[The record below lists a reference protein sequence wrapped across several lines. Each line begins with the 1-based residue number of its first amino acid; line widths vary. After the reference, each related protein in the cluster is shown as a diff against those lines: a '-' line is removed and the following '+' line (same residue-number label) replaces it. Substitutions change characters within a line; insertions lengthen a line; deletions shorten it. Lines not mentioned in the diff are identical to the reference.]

1 MLTQPL
7 FEKLTKLRLL
17 GMLLAL
23 KELMSTSDWDRLS
36 FEDRLGLLV
45 DREIT
50 ARENRQL
57 ASRLKKAKLRQ
68 SACVEDVDFRHRRGL
83 DQALFLQ
90 LAQCTWIKEHHNVL
104 IIGPTGVG
112 KTYLACAL
120 AHKACR
126 EGYAALYFRLPR
138 LLQEL
143 ALSRGDG
150 RYTGLLKAIAR
161 ADLLVLDDWG
171 LKSFTVDQQH
181 DLLEVLE
188 DRHGL
193 RSTLI
198 TSQLPTD
205 HWHELI
211 SNPTVADAIC
221 DRLVHNG
228 YRITLKGESMRKTK
242 KPVDLENRL

>member
-1 MLTQPL
+1 MLTHPL
-7 FEKLTKLRLL
+7 FEKLTQLRLL

-23 KELMSTSDWDRLS
+23 KELLNTPDRDRLS
-36 FEDRLGLLV
+36 FEDCLGLLV
-45 DREIT
+45 DREFT

-57 ASRLKKAKLRQ
+57 TARLKKAKLRQ

-90 LAQCTWIKEHHNVL
+90 LSQCTWIKEHHNVI

-126 EGYAALYFRLPR
+126 EGYVVLYFRLPR
-138 LLQEL
+138 LLQDL
-143 ALSRGDG
+143 ALARGDG
-150 RYTGLLKAIAR
+150 RYSSLLKSIAR
-161 ADLLVLDDWG
+161 ADLIVLDDWG
-171 LKSFTVDQQH
+171 LKGFNLDQQH
-181 DLLEVLE
+181 DLLELLE

-211 SNPTVADAIC
+211 TNSTVADAIC
-221 DRLVHNG
+221 DRLVHNA
-228 YRITLKGESMRKTK
+228 YRITLKGESMRKLK
-242 KPVDLENRL
+242 NRLT

>member
-1 MLTQPL
+1 MLTHPL
-7 FEKLTKLRLL
+7 FEKLTQLRLL

-23 KELMSTSDWDRLS
+23 KELMNATDTERLS
-36 FEDRLGLLV
+36 FEERLGLLV
-45 DREIT
+45 DRELCH
-50 ARENRQL
+50 RENRQL
-57 ASRLKKAKLRQ
+57 LSRLKKAKLRQ

-90 LAQCTWIKEHHNVL
+90 LAQCAWIKQHHNVL

-112 KTYLACAL
+112 KTFLACAI

-126 EGYAALYFRLPR
+126 EGYSAMYFRLPR

-143 ALSRGDG
+143 ALSKGDG

-161 ADLLVLDDWG
+161 VDLLVLDDWG
-171 LKSFTVDQQH
+171 LKAFSADQQH
-181 DLLEVLE
+181 DILELLE

-198 TSQLPTD
+198 TSQVATD

-211 SNPTVADAIC
+211 TNATIADAVC
-221 DRLVHNG
+221 DRLVHNA

-242 KPVDLENRL
+242 AQLT

>member
-1 MLTQPL
+1 MLTHPL
-7 FEKLTKLRLL
+7 FEKLTQLRLL

-23 KELMSTSDWDRLS
+23 KELMNATDTERLS
-36 FEDRLGLLV
+36 FEERLGLLV
-45 DREIT
+45 DREVCH
-50 ARENRQL
+50 RENRQL
-57 ASRLKKAKLRQ
+57 LSRLKKAKLRQ

-90 LAQCTWIKEHHNVL
+90 LAQCAWIRQHHNVL

-112 KTYLACAL
+112 KTYLACAI

-126 EGYAALYFRLPR
+126 EGYSAMYFRLPR

-143 ALSRGDG
+143 ALSKGDG

-161 ADLLVLDDWG
+161 VDLLVLDDWG
-171 LKSFTVDQQH
+171 LKAFSADQQH
-181 DLLEVLE
+181 DILELLE

-198 TSQLPTD
+198 TSQVATD

-211 SNPTVADAIC
+211 TNATIADAVC
-221 DRLVHNG
+221 DRLVHNA

-242 KPVDLENRL
+242 AQLT

>member
-1 MLTQPL
+1 MLTHPL
-7 FEKLTKLRLL
+7 FEKLTQLRLL

-23 KELMSTSDWDRLS
+23 KEHMNTPEVDRLS
-36 FEDRLGLLV
+36 FEERLGLMI

-68 SACVEDVDFRHRRGL
+68 NACVEDVDFRHRRGL
-83 DQALFLQ
+83 EQALFLQ
-90 LAQCTWIKEHHNVL
+90 LAQCAWIKEHHNVL

-143 ALSRGDG
+143 AIARGDG
-150 RYTGLLKAIAR
+150 RYGNLLKAIAR

-171 LKSFTVDQQH
+171 LKGFAAEQQH
-181 DLLEVLE
+181 DLLEILE

-211 SNPTVADAIC
+211 TNSTVADAIC
-221 DRLVHNG
+221 DRLLHNA

-242 KPVDLENRL
+242 IRLT

>member
-1 MLTQPL
+1 MLSHPL
-7 FEKLTKLRLL
+7 YEKLARLRLS
-17 GMLLAL
+17 GMLLGL
-23 KELMSTSDWDRLS
+23 KEQMNTADVDRLS

-45 DREIT
+45 DRQIT
-50 ARENRQL
+50 ERENHQF
-57 ASRLKKAKLRQ
+57 AARLKKAKLRQ
-68 SACVEDVDFRHRRGL
+68 NACVEDVDFRHRRGL
-83 DQALFLQ
+83 DQTLFLQ
-90 LAQCTWIKEHHNVL
+90 LAQCAWIKTHHNVL

-143 ALSRGDG
+143 ALARGDG
-150 RYTGLLKAIAR
+150 RYVSLLKTIAR
-161 ADLLVLDDWG
+161 ADLLVFDDWG
-171 LKSFTVDQQH
+171 LKAFIPEQQH

-198 TSQLPTD
+198 TSQLPSD

-211 SNPTVADAIC
+211 TNSTVADAIC
-221 DRLVHNG
+221 DRLIHNA
-228 YRITLKGESMRKTK
+228 YRITLKGDSMRKIK
-242 KPVDLENRL
+242 I

>member
-1 MLTQPL
+1 MLSHPL
-7 FEKLTKLRLL
+7 YEKLAQLRLS
-17 GMLLAL
+17 GMLLGL
-23 KELMSTSDWDRLS
+23 KEQMNTAQVDRLS

-45 DREIT
+45 DRQIT
-50 ARENRQL
+50 ERENHQL
-57 ASRLKKAKLRQ
+57 AARLKKAKLRQ
-68 SACVEDVDFRHRRGL
+68 NACVEDVDFHHRRGL

-90 LAQCTWIKEHHNVL
+90 LAQCAWIKAHHNVL

-143 ALSRGDG
+143 ALARGDG
-150 RYTGLLKAIAR
+150 RYVSLLKTIAR
-161 ADLLVLDDWG
+161 ADLL
-171 LKSFTVDQQH
+171 
-181 DLLEVLE
+181 EILE

-198 TSQLPTD
+198 TSQLPSD

-211 SNPTVADAIC
+211 TNSTVADAIC
-221 DRLVHNG
+221 DRLVHNA
-228 YRITLKGESMRKTK
+228 YRITLKGDSMRKIK
-242 KPVDLENRL
+242 I

>member
-1 MLTQPL
+1 MLTHPL
-7 FEKLTKLRLL
+7 FDKLTTLRLF
-17 GMLLAL
+17 GMLAAL
-23 KELMSTSDWDRLS
+23 KELLNTSDADRLS

-45 DREIT
+45 DREAT

-68 SACVEDVDFRHRRGL
+68 SAVIEDVDFRHRRGL
-83 DQALFLQ
+83 DQALFMQ
-90 LAQCTWIKEHHNVL
+90 LSQCAWIKAHQNVI

-126 EGYAALYFRLPR
+126 EGYSALYFRLPR

-143 ALSRGDG
+143 SLSKGDG

-161 ADLLVLDDWG
+161 ADLIVLDDWG
-171 LKSFTVDQQH
+171 LKGFSVDQQH
-181 DLLEVLE
+181 DLLELLE

-198 TSQLPTD
+198 TSQLATE

-211 SNPTVADAIC
+211 TNATVADAIC
-221 DRLVHNG
+221 DRLVHNAH
-228 YRITLKGESMRKTK
+228 RISLKGESMRKTK
-242 KPVDLENRL
+242 NRLT

>member
-1 MLTQPL
+1 MLTHPL
-7 FEKLTKLRLL
+7 FDKLTTLRLF
-17 GMLLAL
+17 GMLAAL
-23 KELMSTSDWDRLS
+23 KELLNTSETDRLS

-68 SACVEDVDFRHRRGL
+68 HACIEDVDFRHRRGL
-83 DQALFLQ
+83 DQALFMQ
-90 LAQCTWIKEHHNVL
+90 LSQCAWVKAHQNVI

-126 EGYAALYFRLPR
+126 EGYSALYFRLPR

-143 ALSRGDG
+143 SLSKGDG
-150 RYTGLLKAIAR
+150 RYTGLLKSLAR
-161 ADLLVLDDWG
+161 ADLIVLDDWG
-171 LKSFTVDQQH
+171 LKGFSVDQQH

-198 TSQLPTD
+198 TSQLATD

-211 SNPTVADAIC
+211 TNATVADAIC
-221 DRLVHNG
+221 DRLVHNAH
-228 YRITLKGESMRKTK
+228 RITLKGESMRKTK
-242 KPVDLENRL
+242 NQLT

>member
-1 MLTQPL
+1 MLTHPL
-7 FEKLTKLRLL
+7 FEKLTQLRLL

-23 KELMSTSDWDRLS
+23 KEQMNTPDLDRLS
-36 FEDRLGLLV
+36 FEERLGLLI

-57 ASRLKKAKLRQ
+57 ASRLKKARLRQ
-68 SACVEDVDFRHRRGL
+68 NACVEDVDFRHRRGL

-90 LAQCTWIKEHHNVL
+90 LSQCTWIKEHHNVL

-143 ALSRGDG
+143 ALARGDG
-150 RYTGLLKAIAR
+150 RYVSLLKTIAR

-171 LKSFTVDQQH
+171 LKNFIAEHQH
-181 DLLEVLE
+181 DLLEILE

-211 SNPTVADAIC
+211 TNATVADAIC
-221 DRLVHNG
+221 DRLVHNA

-242 KPVDLENRL
+242 IRLT

>member
-1 MLTQPL
+1 VGLAAVVLVFIVPYLGLHMPVDRKTWPAFFIIGFLNNVIPFSLTFWGQTHIASGLASILNATTPVSTVIVAHFL
-7 FEKLTKLRLL
+7 TRDEKLTANRLVGVL
-17 GMLLAL
+17 I
-23 KELMSTSDWDRLS
+23 
-36 FEDRLGLLV
+36 GLTGV
-45 DREIT
+45 
-50 ARENRQL
+50 
-57 ASRLKKAKLRQ
+57 
-68 SACVEDVDFRHRRGL
+68 SA
-83 DQALFLQ
+83 
-90 LAQCTWIKEHHNVL
+90 

-143 ALSRGDG
+143 ALARGDG
-150 RYTGLLKAIAR
+150 RYVSLLKTIAR

-171 LKSFTVDQQH
+171 LKGFAAEQQH
-181 DLLEVLE
+181 DLLEILE

-211 SNPTVADAIC
+211 TNATVADAIC
-221 DRLVHNG
+221 DRLVHNA

-242 KPVDLENRL
+242 IRLT

>member
-1 MLTQPL
+1 MLTHPL
-7 FEKLTKLRLL
+7 FDKLTTLRLL
-17 GMLLAL
+17 GMVAGLKDLLN
-23 KELMSTSDWDRLS
+23 SSDTQQLS

-45 DREIT
+45 DREIC

-68 SACVEDVDFRHRRGL
+68 SACIEDVDFRHRRGL
-83 DQALFLQ
+83 DQALFMQ
-90 LAQCTWIKEHHNVL
+90 LARCAWIKEHQNVI

-126 EGYAALYFRLPR
+126 EGYSAIYFRLPR

-143 ALSRGDG
+143 SLSKGDG
-150 RYTGLLKAIAR
+150 RYTSLLKSIAR
-161 ADLLVLDDWG
+161 ADLIVLDDWG
-171 LKSFTVDQQH
+171 LKGFSLDQQH

-198 TSQLPTD
+198 TSQLAID

-211 SNPTVADAIC
+211 TNSTVADAIC
-221 DRLVHNG
+221 DRLVHNAH
-228 YRITLKGESMRKTK
+228 RINLKGDSMRKTK
-242 KPVDLENRL
+242 NRLT

>member
-1 MLTQPL
+1 MLSHPL
-7 FEKLTKLRLL
+7 FDKLATLRLL
-17 GMLLAL
+17 GMLAGL
-23 KELMSTSDWDRLS
+23 KELLNTPDTDRLS
-36 FEDRLGLLV
+36 FEERLGLLV

-57 ASRLKKAKLRQ
+57 ASRLKKARLRQ
-68 SACVEDVDFRHRRGL
+68 SACIEDVDFRHRRGL
-83 DQALFLQ
+83 DQALFMQ
-90 LAQCTWIKEHHNVL
+90 LAQCAWIKAHQNVI

-112 KTYLACAL
+112 KTYLGCAL

-126 EGYAALYFRLPR
+126 EGYGALYFRLPR

-143 ALSRGDG
+143 ALSKGDG
-150 RYTGLLKAIAR
+150 RYTSLLKSIAR
-161 ADLLVLDDWG
+161 ADLIVLDDWG
-171 LKSFTVDQQH
+171 LKGFSVDQQH

-198 TSQLPTD
+198 TSQLATD

-211 SNPTVADAIC
+211 TNATVADAIC

-228 YRITLKGESMRKTK
+228 YRITLKGESMRKMKNKLT
-242 KPVDLENRL
+242 

>member
-1 MLTQPL
+1 MLTHPL
-7 FEKLTKLRLL
+7 FEKLTQLRLL

-23 KELMSTSDWDRLS
+23 KELLNTNDRDRLS
-36 FEDRLGLLV
+36 FEDCLGLLV

-57 ASRLKKAKLRQ
+57 TARLKKAKLRQ

-90 LAQCTWIKEHHNVL
+90 LSQCTWIKEHHNVI

-126 EGYAALYFRLPR
+126 EGYGALYFRLPR
-138 LLQEL
+138 LLQDL
-143 ALSRGDG
+143 ALAKGDG
-150 RYTGLLKAIAR
+150 RYSSLLKSMAR
-161 ADLLVLDDWG
+161 ADLIVLDDWG
-171 LKSFTVDQQH
+171 LKGFSLDQQH
-181 DLLEVLE
+181 DLLEILE

-211 SNPTVADAIC
+211 TNSTVADAIC
-221 DRLVHNG
+221 DRLAHNG
-228 YRITLKGESMRKTK
+228 YRITLKGESMRKLK
-242 KPVDLENRL
+242 NRLA

>member
-1 MLTQPL
+1 
-7 FEKLTKLRLL
+7 
-17 GMLLAL
+17 
-23 KELMSTSDWDRLS
+23 
-36 FEDRLGLLV
+36 
-45 DREIT
+45 
-50 ARENRQL
+50 
-57 ASRLKKAKLRQ
+57 
-68 SACVEDVDFRHRRGL
+68 VEDVDFRHRRGL

-90 LAQCTWIKEHHNVL
+90 LAQCAWIKEHHNVL

-143 ALSRGDG
+143 ALARGDG
-150 RYTGLLKAIAR
+150 RYVSLLKTIAR

-171 LKSFTVDQQH
+171 LKGFSAEQQH
-181 DLLEVLE
+181 DLLEILE

-211 SNPTVADAIC
+211 TNATVADAIC

-228 YRITLKGESMRKTK
+228 YRITLKGESMRKMKNKLT
-242 KPVDLENRL
+242 

>member
-1 MLTQPL
+1 MLA
-7 FEKLTKLRLL
+7 
-17 GMLLAL
+17 AL
-23 KELMSTSDWDRLS
+23 KELLNTSDTDRLS

-45 DREIT
+45 DRETT

-57 ASRLKKAKLRQ
+57 VSRLKKAKLRQ
-68 SACVEDVDFRHRRGL
+68 SAVIEDVDFRHRRGL
-83 DQALFLQ
+83 DQALFMQ
-90 LAQCTWIKEHHNVL
+90 LAQGAWIKAHQNVI

-126 EGYAALYFRLPR
+126 EGYSALYFRLPR

-143 ALSRGDG
+143 SLSKGDG
-150 RYTGLLKAIAR
+150 RYTGLLKSIAR
-161 ADLLVLDDWG
+161 ADLIVLDDWG
-171 LKSFTVDQQH
+171 LKGFSVDQQH
-181 DLLEVLE
+181 DLLELLE

-198 TSQLPTD
+198 TSQLSTE

-211 SNPTVADAIC
+211 TNATVADAIC
-221 DRLVHNG
+221 DRLVHNAH
-228 YRITLKGESMRKTK
+228 RITLKGESMRKTK
-242 KPVDLENRL
+242 NRLT

>member
-1 MLTQPL
+1 MLTHPL
-7 FEKLTKLRLL
+7 FEKLTQLRLL

-23 KELMSTSDWDRLS
+23 KELMNASDTERLS
-36 FEDRLGLLV
+36 FEERLGLLV
-45 DREIT
+45 DREVCH
-50 ARENRQL
+50 RENRQL
-57 ASRLKKAKLRQ
+57 LSRLKKAKLRQ

-90 LAQCTWIKEHHNVL
+90 LAQCAWIRQHHNVL

-112 KTYLACAL
+112 KTYLACAI

-126 EGYAALYFRLPR
+126 EGYSAMYFRLPR

-143 ALSRGDG
+143 ALSKGDG

-161 ADLLVLDDWG
+161 VDLLVLDDWG
-171 LKSFTVDQQH
+171 LKAFSADQQH
-181 DLLEVLE
+181 DILELLE

-198 TSQLPTD
+198 TSQVATD

-211 SNPTVADAIC
+211 TNATIADAVC
-221 DRLVHNG
+221 DRLVHNA

-242 KPVDLENRL
+242 ARLT

>member
-1 MLTQPL
+1 MLTHPL
-7 FEKLTKLRLL
+7 FEKLTQLRLL

-23 KELMSTSDWDRLS
+23 KELLNTPDRDRLS
-36 FEDRLGLLV
+36 FEDCLGLLV

-57 ASRLKKAKLRQ
+57 AARLKKAKLRQ

-90 LAQCTWIKEHHNVL
+90 LSQCAWIKEHHNVI

-112 KTYLACAL
+112 KSYLACAL

-126 EGYAALYFRLPR
+126 EGYSTLYFRLPR
-138 LLQEL
+138 LLQDLTL
-143 ALSRGDG
+143 ARGDG
-150 RYTGLLKAIAR
+150 RYSSLLKTMAR
-161 ADLLVLDDWG
+161 ADLIVLDDWG
-171 LKSFTVDQQH
+171 LKGFSLDQQH

-211 SNPTVADAIC
+211 TNSTVADAIC
-221 DRLVHNG
+221 DRLVHNA
-228 YRITLKGESMRKTK
+228 YRITLKGESMRKLK
-242 KPVDLENRL
+242 NRLT

>member
-1 MLTQPL
+1 MLTHPL
-7 FEKLTKLRLL
+7 FDKLTTLRLL
-17 GMLLAL
+17 GMLAGL
-23 KELMSTSDWDRLS
+23 KDLLNSSDTQQLS

-45 DREIT
+45 DREICS
-50 ARENRQL
+50 RENRQL

-68 SACVEDVDFRHRRGL
+68 SACIEDVDFRHRRGL
-83 DQALFLQ
+83 DQALFMQ
-90 LAQCTWIKEHHNVL
+90 LARCAWIKEHQNVI

-126 EGYAALYFRLPR
+126 EGYSAIYFRLPR

-143 ALSRGDG
+143 SLSRGDG
-150 RYTGLLKAIAR
+150 RYTSLLKSIAR
-161 ADLLVLDDWG
+161 ADLIVLDDWG
-171 LKSFTVDQQH
+171 LKGFSLDQQH

-198 TSQLPTD
+198 TSQLAID

-211 SNPTVADAIC
+211 TNSTVADAIC
-221 DRLVHNG
+221 DRLVHNAH
-228 YRITLKGESMRKTK
+228 RINLKGDSMRKTK
-242 KPVDLENRL
+242 NRLT

>member
-1 MLTQPL
+1 MLTHPL
-7 FEKLTKLRLL
+7 FDKLTTLRLL
-17 GMLLAL
+17 GMLAGL
-23 KELMSTSDWDRLS
+23 KDLLNSSDTQQLS

-45 DREIT
+45 DREIC

-68 SACVEDVDFRHRRGL
+68 SACIEDVDFRHRRGL
-83 DQALFLQ
+83 DQALFMQ
-90 LAQCTWIKEHHNVL
+90 LSQCAWIKEHQNVI

-126 EGYAALYFRLPR
+126 EGYGALYFRLPR

-143 ALSRGDG
+143 SLSKGDG
-150 RYTGLLKAIAR
+150 RYTGLLKSIAR
-161 ADLLVLDDWG
+161 VDLIVLDDWG
-171 LKSFTVDQQH
+171 LKGFSVDQQH

-198 TSQLPTD
+198 TSQLSTE

-211 SNPTVADAIC
+211 TNATVADAIC
-221 DRLVHNG
+221 DRLVHNAH
-228 YRITLKGESMRKTK
+228 RITLKGESMRKTK
-242 KPVDLENRL
+242 NRLT

>member
-1 MLTQPL
+1 MLTHPL
-7 FEKLTKLRLL
+7 FEKLTQLRLL
-17 GMLLAL
+17 GMLTAL
-23 KELMSTSDWDRLS
+23 KELMNTSDCDRLS

-57 ASRLKKAKLRQ
+57 AARLKKAKLRQ

-138 LLQEL
+138 LLQDL
-143 ALSRGDG
+143 ALAKGDG
-150 RYTGLLKAIAR
+150 RYTSLLKSIAR
-161 ADLLVLDDWG
+161 ADLIVLDDWG
-171 LKSFTVDQQH
+171 LKGFTADQQH

-211 SNPTVADAIC
+211 TNPTVADAIC

-242 KPVDLENRL
+242 NRLT

>member
-1 MLTQPL
+1 MLTHPL

-23 KELMSTSDWDRLS
+23 KELLNTPDRDRLS
-36 FEDRLGLLV
+36 FEDCLGLLV
-45 DREIT
+45 DRELT

-57 ASRLKKAKLRQ
+57 TARLKKAKLRQ

-83 DQALFLQ
+83 DQTLFLQ
-90 LAQCTWIKEHHNVL
+90 LAQCTWIKEHHNV
-104 IIGPTGVG
+104 IIVGPTGVG

-126 EGYAALYFRLPR
+126 EGYVVLYFRLPR
-138 LLQEL
+138 LLQDL
-143 ALSRGDG
+143 ALAKGDG
-150 RYTGLLKAIAR
+150 RYSSLLKSMAR
-161 ADLLVLDDWG
+161 ADLIVLDDWG
-171 LKSFTVDQQH
+171 LKGFSLDQQH

-211 SNPTVADAIC
+211 TNATVADAIC
-221 DRLVHNG
+221 DRLVHNA
-228 YRITLKGESMRKTK
+228 YRITLKGESMRKLKNQLT
-242 KPVDLENRL
+242 

>member
-1 MLTQPL
+1 MLTHPL
-7 FEKLTKLRLL
+7 FEKLTQLRLL

-23 KELMSTSDWDRLS
+23 KELMNATDTERLS
-36 FEDRLGLLV
+36 FEERLGLLV
-45 DREIT
+45 DRELCH
-50 ARENRQL
+50 RENRQL

-83 DQALFLQ
+83 DQALFMQ
-90 LAQCTWIKEHHNVL
+90 LSHCAWIKEHQNVI

-126 EGYAALYFRLPR
+126 EGCSALYFRLPR
-138 LLQEL
+138 LLQDL
-143 ALSRGDG
+143 TLSKGDG
-150 RYTGLLKAIAR
+150 RYTSLLKSLAR
-161 ADLLVLDDWG
+161 ADLIVLDDWG
-171 LKSFTVDQQH
+171 LKGFSLDQQH

-198 TSQLPTD
+198 TSQLSTD

-211 SNPTVADAIC
+211 TNATVADAIC
-221 DRLVHNG
+221 DRLVHNAH
-228 YRITLKGESMRKTK
+228 RITLKGDSMRKTK
-242 KPVDLENRL
+242 NRLT

>member
-1 MLTQPL
+1 MLTHPL
-7 FEKLTKLRLL
+7 FEKLTQLRLL
-17 GMLLAL
+17 GMLTAL
-23 KELMSTSDWDRLS
+23 KELMNTSDCDRLS

-57 ASRLKKAKLRQ
+57 AARLKKAKLRQ

-138 LLQEL
+138 LLQDLTL
-143 ALSRGDG
+143 ARGDG
-150 RYTGLLKAIAR
+150 RYTSLLKSIAR
-161 ADLLVLDDWG
+161 ADLIVLDDWG
-171 LKSFTVDQQH
+171 LKGFTADQQH

-198 TSQLPTD
+198 TSQLPTE

-211 SNPTVADAIC
+211 TNPTVADAIC

-242 KPVDLENRL
+242 NRLT

>member
-1 MLTQPL
+1 MLTHPL
-7 FEKLTKLRLL
+7 FEKLTQLRLL

-23 KELMSTSDWDRLS
+23 KELMNATDTERLS
-36 FEDRLGLLV
+36 FEERLGLLV
-45 DREIT
+45 DREVCH
-50 ARENRQL
+50 RENRQL
-57 ASRLKKAKLRQ
+57 SSRLKKAKLRQ

-90 LAQCTWIKEHHNVL
+90 LAQCVWIKQHHNVL

-126 EGYAALYFRLPR
+126 EGYSAMYFRLPR

-143 ALSRGDG
+143 ALSKGDG

-161 ADLLVLDDWG
+161 VDLLVLDDWG
-171 LKSFTVDQQH
+171 LKAFSADQQH
-181 DLLEVLE
+181 DLLELLE

-198 TSQLPTD
+198 TSQVATD

-211 SNPTVADAIC
+211 TNATIADAVC
-221 DRLVHNG
+221 DRLVHNA

-242 KPVDLENRL
+242 AQLT

>member
-1 MLTQPL
+1 MLTHPL

-23 KELMSTSDWDRLS
+23 KELWNTPDRDRLS
-36 FEDRLGLLV
+36 FEDCLGLLV
-45 DREIT
+45 DRELT

-57 ASRLKKAKLRQ
+57 TARLKKAKLRE

-83 DQALFLQ
+83 DQTLFLQ
-90 LAQCTWIKEHHNVL
+90 LAQCTWIKEHHNV
-104 IIGPTGVG
+104 IIVGPTGVG

-126 EGYAALYFRLPR
+126 EGYVVLYFRLPR
-138 LLQEL
+138 LLQDL
-143 ALSRGDG
+143 ALAKGDG
-150 RYTGLLKAIAR
+150 RYSNLLKSMAR
-161 ADLLVLDDWG
+161 ADLIVLDDWG
-171 LKSFTVDQQH
+171 LKGFSLDQQH

-211 SNPTVADAIC
+211 TNATVADAIC
-221 DRLVHNG
+221 DRLVHNA
-228 YRITLKGESMRKTK
+228 YRITLKGESMRKLKNQLT
-242 KPVDLENRL
+242 

>member
-1 MLTQPL
+1 MLTHPL
-7 FEKLTKLRLL
+7 FEKLTQLHLL

-23 KELMSTSDWDRLS
+23 KEQMNTPDLDRLS
-36 FEDRLGLLV
+36 FEDRLGLLT

-57 ASRLKKAKLRQ
+57 AARLKKAKLRQ
-68 SACVEDVDFRHRRGL
+68 NASVEDVDFRHRRGL
-83 DQALFLQ
+83 EQTLFLQ
-90 LAQCTWIKEHHNVL
+90 LAQCAWIKEHHNVL

-143 ALSRGDG
+143 AIARGDG
-150 RYTGLLKAIAR
+150 RYVSLLKTIAR

-171 LKSFTVDQQH
+171 LKGFSAEQQH
-181 DLLEVLE
+181 DLLEILE

-211 SNPTVADAIC
+211 TNATVADAIC
-221 DRLVHNG
+221 DRLVHNA
-228 YRITLKGESMRKTK
+228 YRITLKGESMRKLKNKLT
-242 KPVDLENRL
+242 

>member
-23 KELMSTSDWDRLS
+23 KELMNSADGDRLS
-36 FEDRLGLLV
+36 FEERLGLLV

-57 ASRLKKAKLRQ
+57 AARLKKARLRQ

-83 DQALFLQ
+83 DQALFLK
-90 LAQCTWIKEHHNVL
+90 LAQCAWIKEHHNVL

-120 AHKACR
+120 AHKACL

-138 LLQEL
+138 LLQDL
-143 ALSRGDG
+143 ALAKGDG
-150 RYTGLLKAIAR
+150 RYSGLLKSIAR
-161 ADLLVLDDWG
+161 ADLIVLDDWG
-171 LKSFTVDQQH
+171 LKGFTADQQH
-181 DLLEVLE
+181 DLLEILE

-211 SNPTVADAIC
+211 TTPTVADAIC

-228 YRITLKGESMRKTK
+228 YRISLKGESMRKTK
-242 KPVDLENRL
+242 NRLT

>member
-1 MLTQPL
+1 MLTHPL
-7 FEKLTKLRLL
+7 FDKLTTLRLL
-17 GMLLAL
+17 GMLAGL
-23 KELMSTSDWDRLS
+23 KELLNSSDTERLS

-45 DREIT
+45 DREICV
-50 ARENRQL
+50 RENRQL

-68 SACVEDVDFRHRRGL
+68 SACIEDVDFRHRRGL
-83 DQALFLQ
+83 DQALFMQ
-90 LAQCTWIKEHHNVL
+90 LARCGWINEHQNVI

-126 EGYAALYFRLPR
+126 QGYGAIYFRLPR

-143 ALSRGDG
+143 SLSKGDG
-150 RYTGLLKAIAR
+150 RYTSLLKSIAR
-161 ADLLVLDDWG
+161 ADLIVLDDWG
-171 LKSFTVDQQH
+171 LKGFSLDQQH

-198 TSQLPTD
+198 TSQLAID

-211 SNPTVADAIC
+211 TNSTVADAIC
-221 DRLVHNG
+221 DRLVHNAH
-228 YRITLKGESMRKTK
+228 RITLKGDSMRKTK
-242 KPVDLENRL
+242 NRLT

>member
-1 MLTQPL
+1 MLTHPL
-7 FEKLTKLRLL
+7 FEKLTQLRLL

-23 KELMSTSDWDRLS
+23 KELMNASDTERLS
-36 FEDRLGLLV
+36 FEERLGLLV
-45 DREIT
+45 DREVCH
-50 ARENRQL
+50 RENRQL
-57 ASRLKKAKLRQ
+57 LSRLKKAKLRQ

-90 LAQCTWIKEHHNVL
+90 LAQCAWIRQHHNVL

-112 KTYLACAL
+112 KTYLACAI

-126 EGYAALYFRLPR
+126 EGYSAMYFRLPR

-143 ALSRGDG
+143 ALSKGDG

-161 ADLLVLDDWG
+161 VDLLVLDDWG
-171 LKSFTVDQQH
+171 LKAFSADQQH
-181 DLLEVLE
+181 DILELLE

-198 TSQLPTD
+198 TSQVATD

-211 SNPTVADAIC
+211 TNATIADAVC
-221 DRLVHNG
+221 DRLVHNA

-242 KPVDLENRL
+242 AQLT